1 MYQESS
7 VEKLLNF
14 RYYCEIKINMS
25 SSYLDFKQAFFFYYL
40 LATYEVLKIN

>member
-7 VEKLLNF
+7 VEKLLNL
-14 RYYCEIKINMS
+14 RYYCKIKINMN
-25 SSYLDFKQAFFFYYL
+25 SSYLDSKEAFFFYYL